1 MGGQKLS
8 GIFSAASLVMAMLF
22 TGNWLA
28 GRTQAVQIEVLP
40 PETEVTEAVTEAT
53 TAPTIPTAPPETT
66 APDKL
71 PGQRLACEEAAQEI
85 QAGYVFVYDLCTD
98 RMIYSSTDVADKLYP
113 ASITKL
119 YSAFVGLMYLEPDA
133 VITAGEELSLVQ
145 PGSSVAY
152 ISKGSRLTVE
162 MLIEGMLLPSGND
175 AAYIVAAAAG
185 REIAG
190 DPKLDPVQAVQI
202 FVAEMNREAFRLG
215 MVNSKFTNP
224 DGYHAGGHYT
234 CPEDAALIGSL
245 ALNNPIIAKYIGML
259 SDSVR
264 FESGEKITWSNTN
277 RLLNPESEYYVPSA
291 VGMKTGYTS
300 EAGYCL
306 LAAFCQG
313 EEQYL
318 VGIFDA
324 ETKLSRY
331 SDAAKLLEAC
341 K

>member
-1 MGGQKLS
+1 
-8 GIFSAASLVMAMLF
+8 MAILF
-22 TGNWLA
+22 TGNWAA
-28 GRTQAVQIEVLP
+28 GQSRAAQIEVLP
-40 PETEVTEAVTEAT
+40 TEIQATEAATEPTAPPTEA
-53 TAPTIPTAPPETT
+53 TAPPETT
-66 APDKL
+66 APDRL
-71 PGQRLACEEAAQEI
+71 PEQRLACEEAAKEI
-85 QAGYVFVYDLCTD
+85 RAGHVFVYDLTSQ
-98 RMIYSSTDVADKLYP
+98 RMIYSSTELNDKLYP

-119 YSAFVGLMYLEPDA
+119 YSAFVALVYLEPDA

-152 ISKGSRLTVE
+152 ISKGDRLTVE

-202 FVAEMNREAFRLG
+202 FVAEMNREAYRLG

-234 CPEDAALIGSL
+234 CPEDAALMGSL
-245 ALNNPIIAKYIGML
+245 AMSNPIIAKYIGML
-259 SDSVR
+259 SHSVR

-306 LAAFCQG
+306 LAAFSQG

-331 SDAAKLLEAC
+331 ADAAKLLEAC
-341 K
+341 Q